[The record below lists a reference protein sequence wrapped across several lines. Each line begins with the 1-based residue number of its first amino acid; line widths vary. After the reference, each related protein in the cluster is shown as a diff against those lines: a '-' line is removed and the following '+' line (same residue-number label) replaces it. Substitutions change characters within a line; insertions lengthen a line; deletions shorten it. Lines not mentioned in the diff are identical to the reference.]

1 MTTLAVPGTGT
12 AGRRLRVPSW
22 VPGAVGLGAFILLWW
37 LVGAFGTIGTAAG
50 GASAIPTPFAVA
62 AQMLDDGFS
71 FYWRNISVTLTAAAT
86 GFAVGNLLAVL
97 TASLVLIAPW
107 LENIATQL
115 AVITYCLPLIA
126 IGPVV
131 YAVGGQPMTANV
143 LAGLSVYFVTV
154 VTTIQGLKS
163 ADKAGLDVITVA
175 GGNRFDQL
183 RKVQLIG
190 AIPYVLTA
198 LKIAAPASVLGAI
211 LGEYVGGITRGLGP
225 AMVAAQGN
233 NVERLW
239 ALAIVGVIVAGI
251 AYAVIAVV
259 GRYATPWTRR

>member
-1 MTTLAVPGTGT
+1 MTTLVNTRPPA
-12 AGRRLRVPSW
+12 AQRRLRVPGW
-22 VPGAVGLGAFILLWW
+22 VPGASGLLIVFVLWW
-37 LVGAFGTIGTAAG
+37 VVGAFGTIGTAAG
-50 GASAIPTPFAVA
+50 GSSAVPTPFAVA
-62 AQMLDDGFS
+62 GQLADDGFT
-71 FYWRNISVTLTAAAT
+71 FYWRNASVTLTAAAT

-107 LENIATQL
+107 LEGIATQL

-131 YAVGGQPMTANV
+131 YAVGGQPATANV

-163 ADKAGLDVITVA
+163 ADRAGLDVITVA
-175 GGNRFDQL
+175 GGSRLHQL
-183 RKVQLIG
+183 TKVQLIG
-190 AIPYVLTA
+190 AIPYVFTA
-198 LKIAAPASVLGAI
+198 LKIAAPAAVLGAI

-239 ALAIVGVIVAGI
+239 ALAIVGVVVAGI
-251 AYAVIAVV
+251 AYAVIALI
-259 GRYATPWTRR
+259 GRLATPWTRR

>member
-1 MTTLAVPGTGT
+1 MTTLASPGTGT
-12 AGRRLRVPSW
+12 GSRRLRVPNW
-22 VPGAVGLGAFILLWW
+22 VPGTVGLAIFLLLWW
-37 LVGAFGTIGTAAG
+37 SAGAFGNIGTAAG
-50 GASAIPTPFAVA
+50 GSSAIPTPFAVIE
-62 AQMLDDGFS
+62 QMVEDGFT
-71 FYWRNISVTLTAAAT
+71 FYWRNASVTLTSAGT
-86 GFAVGNLLAVL
+86 GFLIGNLLAVL

-107 LENIATQL
+107 LESIATQL

-175 GGNRFDQL
+175 GGNRLDQL

-190 AIPYVLTA
+190 AVPYVFTA

-239 ALAIVGVIVAGI
+239 ALAIVGVIVAGL
-251 AYAVIAVV
+251 AYAVIAVI
-259 GRYATPWTRR
+259 GRYATPWTRK